1 MPQDVF
7 LGELPCEVLQ
17 INYKMHAK
25 LESNVVIVN
34 K

>member
-17 INYKMHAK
+17 INYKMHEN
-25 LESNVVIVN
+25 LSQM
-34 K
+34 

>member
-17 INYKMHAK
+17 INYKMQK
-25 LESNVVIVN
+25 FI
-34 K
+34 